1 MLREVLKKLM
11 VEKHQSNSD
20 KETGDGEIKTSDAMP
35 RSRSLATVD
44 DTEVIRRRK
53 RPGAGIAEKNKQRLR
68 VVSCPDETYLHKLC
82 CDSNF
87 KMLDLR
93 RIREESDVNQADN
106 CNENNASI
114 ILSLENSRLY
124 IHGIGI
130 PFKFFL
136 MSSFRIKVL
145 FFS

>member
-11 VEKHQSNSD
+11 VEKHQSNLD
-20 KETGDGEIKTSDAMP
+20 KETGDREMKMSDAMP

-68 VVSCPDETYLHKLC
+68 VVSCPDETYLQKLC

-114 ILSLENSRLY
+114 ILSLE
-124 IHGIGI
+124 I
-130 PFKFFL
+130 
-136 MSSFRIKVL
+136 
-145 FFS
+145 